1 MYLQLVSDRI
11 SNKIFFEQ
19 GYLSES
25 KYIYAC
31 LWWLWWLVISGHG
44 VDEKSLVTLLG
55 KWDPVER
62 ESFRK
67 KTPHLFSEDHER
79 HFQRWDDQY
88 VRLLKHEFVRFKVH
102 FPVWFVLFFKF
113 WLLCSAVL
121 KVNFLCCIVSW
132 IYISI
137 CKICFH
143 GQNGWYWFFL
153 IYLIKSKLNCCYKNI
168 YGGCQLN

>member
-1 MYLQLVSDRI
+1 MLNYD

-55 KWDPVER
+55 KWDPLER

-121 KVNFLCCIVSW
+121 KVNFLCYVVVD
-132 IYISI
+132 
-137 CKICFH
+137 
-143 GQNGWYWFFL
+143 NEARYWFFFSYT
-153 IYLIKSKLNCCYKNI
+153 IYLISKINCCYKNTW
-168 YGGCQLN
+168 C